1 MDHRPRTRYLKT
13 WLLWRWAI
21 LWQKLV
27 TVNRPHFFDF
37 FRSAPIA
44 QCGHPRSGRGHVF
57 RTSRETPTEKLGD
70 VVWVYHTILEKLKR
84 QPITNQLWNRSF
96 MVPSPSM
103 VTIFAWNLT
112 NLCKE
117 SSILSEQFFLLKMIM
132 SISRSF
138 TINEPKSWISAII
151 MHHVRFASYQL
162 SVRRKNSFST
172 SLETISHYPK
182 ISIFACQK
190 SDYREFD
197 I

>member
-1 MDHRPRTRYLKT
+1 MVI
-13 WLLWRWAI
+13 AC
-21 LWQKLV
+21 
-27 TVNRPHFFDF
+27 FDEKINHGTNKDAPKEPF
-37 FRSAPIA
+37 YRESARR
-44 QCGHPRSGRGHVF
+44 RSGRGLVF
-57 RTSRETPTEKLGD
+57 RTSRETPTEKLRD

-117 SSILSEQFFLLKMIM
+117 SSILSEHFFLLKMIM

-151 MHHVRFASYQL
+151 MHHERFASYQL

-172 SLETISHYPK
+172 SLKENLTIYFIDNHVTVETISHYPK